1 MIWKRRVRQ
10 FLTAVLIPI
19 FLNVPLLIYIH
30 AGLIKNGNRVDSIG
44 SVWQFIWLVLL
55 FSYWMW
61 VNIVPYRDR
70 NRASFVR
77 IRLLAMR
84 GGCTLCGYALWGAV
98 FQLVFG
104 LLAYPRLLSGCES
117 VTAFVLTVNTGYAVM
132 ICFLMLWNGI
142 LRMFLLS
149 SRLRLRTRLLMLLAM
164 WIPLLNLLVLIYA
177 IRLVLAEYDFT
188 CYKDSVR
195 AVRAESDFCGTKYP
209 LIMVHGVGFRDL
221 KYFNYWGRIPRELT
235 RYGAAVYYGNQ
246 EAMGTIADNAEDIRK
261 KIYEVLEETG
271 CDKVNIIAHSKGGL
285 DARYAV
291 SKLGMGPYVASL
303 TTVCTPHRGC
313 RFVDYACRL
322 PERLY
327 RFVARCFDAAFRRFG
342 DRKPDFYTATHQF
355 STSDSERFNL
365 EVPNAKGV
373 YYQSYAS
380 IMRCVVSDLLL
391 WLPYCLIY
399 PLEGP
404 NDGLVS
410 IESAK
415 WGQFREV
422 FKSSN
427 LRGISHGDVIDLRRE
442 DYKGFDVVECFVQ
455 IVSDLRERGF

>member
-1 MIWKRRVRQ
+1 MSWKRRVKQ
-10 FLTAVLIPI
+10 LLMAVIIPV
-19 FLNVPLLIYIH
+19 FLNVPLLLHIH
-30 AGLIKNGNRVDSIG
+30 AGLLINENGTVSG
-44 SVWQFIWLVLL
+44 SGVWQLLWLVAL
-55 FSYWMW
+55 FGSWLW
-61 VNIVPYRDR
+61 VNIAPYQAQDQ
-70 NRASFVR
+70 AGHVR
-77 IRLLAMR
+77 VRLLAMR
-84 GGCTLCGYALWGAV
+84 GGCTLCWYALWGFC
-98 FQLVFG
+98 FQMLFG
-104 LLAYPRLLSGCES
+104 LLAYPRLLSDS
-117 VTAFVLTVNTGYAVM
+117 QSITAVVLAVNTGYAVM

-149 SRLRLRTRLLMLLAM
+149 SRLRVRTRFLMILAM

-177 IRLVLAEYDFT
+177 IRLVLAEYDFA

-195 AVRAESDFCGTKYP
+195 RVRAESDLCRTRYP

-246 EAMGTIADNAEDIRK
+246 EAMGTIACNAEDIKK
-261 KIYEVLEETG
+261 KILEVLAATG
-271 CDKVNIIAHSKGGL
+271 SEKVNIIAHSKGGL

-327 RFVARCFDAAFRRFG
+327 RFVARCFDGAFRRFG
-342 DRKPDFYTATHQF
+342 DRNPDFYTATRQF
-355 STSDSERFNL
+355 STRDSERFNL
-365 EVPNAKGV
+365 DVTDVKGV

-380 IMRCVVSDLLL
+380 MMRRAASDLLL

-415 WGQFREV
+415 WGRFREV
-422 FKSSN
+422 FKSSRM
-427 LRGISHGDVIDLRRE
+427 RGISHGDMIDLKRE
-442 DYKGFDVVECFVQ
+442 DYQGFDVVECFVQ
-455 IVSDLRERGF
+455 IVSDLREGGF